1 MKRMIRA
8 TSTRERISG
17 LEKKIDE
24 LRDRLADPDLDED
37 ERIDLGLE
45 LAEAEEQLNFAWQDD
60 EAEYDYAL
68 RQQEFN
74 PDGSLKGYDDEVE
87 AATGADD
94 YGMQTSQCSFDFIND
109 GLYDNR
115 ELEDMIV
122 QAFLDAG
129 VYPTAVDFRSVDYSG
144 YSNYDDRTVSQC
156 GVDFE
161 WSESYNEDAIEDE
174 VASALDYC
182 GYELVGISFNSF
194 EV

>member
-17 LEKKIDE
+17 LEKKIDK

-60 EAEYDYAL
+60 EEEYNYAVQ
-68 RQQEFN
+68 QQEFN

-87 AATGADD
+87 AATGVND
-94 YGMQTSQCSFDFIND
+94 YGMQMSQCSFDFIND
-109 GLYDNR
+109 GLYDNH

-144 YSNYDDRTVSQC
+144 YSNYEDRTVSQC

-161 WSESYNEDAIEDE
+161 WSERYHEDAIEDE

-182 GYELVGISFNSF
+182 GYELIGISFNSL
-194 EV
+194 E